1 MNKEQ
6 FKNLDILAQIEYV
19 NNILKEGKTLTSFSE
34 EVEISRKTISK
45 NFGKAG
51 YKYSQSKKQY
61 ILENTDVQAGEQ
73 KKYYNQF
80 RDIK

>member
-19 NNILKEGKTLTSFSE
+19 NNILKEGKTLTAFSE

-45 NFGKAG
+45 NFSKFG
-51 YKYSQSKKQY
+51 YKYSQSKSSISLQ
-61 ILENTDVQAGEQ
+61 ILMYKRGDERNITVILQ
-73 KKYYNQF
+73 KV
-80 RDIK
+80 I

>member
-19 NNILKEGKTLTSFSE
+19 NNILKEGKTLTAFSE

-45 NFGKAG
+45 NFSKFG
-51 YKYSQSKKQY
+51 YKYSRVKSSISLQ
-61 ILENTDVQAGEQ
+61 ILMYKRGDERNITVILQ
-73 KKYYNQF
+73 KV
-80 RDIK
+80 I

>member
-19 NNILKEGKTLTSFSE
+19 NNILKEGKTLTAFSE

-45 NFGKAG
+45 NFW
-51 YKYSQSKKQY
+51 
-61 ILENTDVQAGEQ
+61 
-73 KKYYNQF
+73 
-80 RDIK
+80 

>member
-19 NNILKEGKTLTSFSE
+19 NNILKEGKTLTAFSE

-45 NFGKAG
+45 NFSKFG
-51 YKYSQSKKQY
+51 YKYY
-61 ILENTDVQAGEQ
+61 LL
-73 KKYYNQF
+73 
-80 RDIK
+80 

>member
-19 NNILKEGKTLTSFSE
+19 NNILKEGKNINCFSE

-45 NFGKAG
+45 NF
-51 YKYSQSKKQY
+51 S
-61 ILENTDVQAGEQ
+61 
-73 KKYYNQF
+73 
-80 RDIK
+80 

>member
-19 NNILKEGKTLTSFSE
+19 NNILKEGKTLTAFSE

-45 NFGKAG
+45 NFSNLGINIARVKSSISLQILM
-51 YKYSQSKKQY
+51 YKRGDERNITV
-61 ILENTDVQAGEQ
+61 ILQ
-73 KKYYNQF
+73 KV
-80 RDIK
+80 I